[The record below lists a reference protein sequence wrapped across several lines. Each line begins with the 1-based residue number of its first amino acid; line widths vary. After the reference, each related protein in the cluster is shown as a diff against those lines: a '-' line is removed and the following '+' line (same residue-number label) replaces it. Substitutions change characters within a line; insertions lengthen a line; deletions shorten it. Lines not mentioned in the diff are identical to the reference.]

1 MNVSAQKTRS
11 LSLKFRLA
19 AGAAALGAG
28 TVLTALILYLGMIE
42 VGNRLDA
49 ALDAEARVTSYA
61 TLSSRAAGFLVVAT
75 EVVQTGQSAEVRR
88 QRVAPVA
95 NRLRDTL
102 TQIRNNATQA
112 MEDAATLGLDAQSRH
127 GTQSLGIA
135 RMEALLNSALTGLNS
150 DTTDTARLRA
160 YIDGFAANF
169 DPLLSQS
176 VNAELLFRN
185 AILSGISDLRQRL
198 TLIAIAIACISI
210 AVVVGFYLALIRPQ
224 LRRLDALRD
233 AAQQIGQEDF
243 DVTLPVTRTDEIG
256 LLSNETNRMAT
267 ALRVR
272 KEEVQA
278 EWSRLNAT
286 IAERTQALRSA
297 NAALEETDSNRRR
310 FFADISHELRTP
322 LTVILMEA
330 QIGQKGSED
339 ANAAFQTIQT
349 RATRLNRRIDD
360 MLRVAR
366 SESGQLALDPQTTNL
381 PALLDGL
388 VAEVQAE
395 AENAGMAL
403 EIDPPEDV
411 EILCDANWVRQ
422 VLAGLVRNAIRH
434 ARGGEIIR
442 LSPVVTDASAGICVM
457 DNGPGIAS
465 EDQSQIFDRFAQG
478 PAKTANQGFGVGLA
492 LARWVVEEQGGLI
505 TLTSPLPQDEALGPA
520 PGTKIAVLF
529 PLAGT

>member
-1 MNVSAQKTRS
+1 MKAFAKKTRG

-19 AGAAALGAG
+19 AGAAVLGAG
-28 TVLTALILYLGMIE
+28 TVLTALILYLGMLA
-42 VGNRLDA
+42 VGEKLDA
-49 ALDAEARVTSYA
+49 ALNAEARVASYA
-61 TLSSRAAGFLVVAT
+61 TLSSRTAGFLVVAT
-75 EVVQTGQSAEVRR
+75 EVVQTGQPADVRR
-88 QRVAPVA
+88 QRIEPVA
-95 NRLRDTL
+95 QQLRETL
-102 TQIRNNATQA
+102 AQIRDNATKA
-112 MEDAATLGLDAQSRH
+112 MEDAAALGLDAQSRH

-135 RMEALLNSALTGLNS
+135 RMEALLNSALSGLNS
-150 DTTDTARLRA
+150 DSTDTARLRA
-160 YIDGFAANF
+160 YIDGFATNF

-176 VNAELLFRN
+176 VNTELLFRR

-198 TLIAIAIACISI
+198 TLIAITIACISV
-210 AVVVGFYLALIRPQ
+210 ALVVGFYLVLIRPQ
-224 LRRLDALRD
+224 LRRLSALRD

-243 DVTLPVTRTDEIG
+243 DVTLPVSRTDEIG

-267 ALRVR
+267 ALRAR

-286 IAERTQALRSA
+286 IAERTQALRTA

-330 QIGQKGSED
+330 QIGQKGTED
-339 ANAAFQTIQT
+339 AKAAFQTIQT

-366 SESGQLALDPQTTNL
+366 SESGQLALDPQPTDL
-381 PALLDGL
+381 RDLLDGL
-388 VAEVQAE
+388 ISEIEAE

-403 EIDPPEDV
+403 EIDRPNPI
-411 EILCDANWVRQ
+411 EIICDTNWGRQ

-434 ARGGEIIR
+434 ARSGGIIG
-442 LSPVVTDASAGICVM
+442 LAPVLTKTSAGICVI
-457 DNGPGIAS
+457 DNGPGIAP
-465 EDQSQIFDRFAQG
+465 DAQTQIFDRFAQG
-478 PAKTANQGFGVGLA
+478 SAKTAGQGFGVGLA
-492 LARWVVEEQGGLI
+492 LAHWVVEAQNGSI
-505 TLTSPLPQDEALGPA
+505 TLTSPLPRTEALGQA

-529 PLAGT
+529 PLSDP